1 MIVIS
6 RLLRFCACRAAKIV
20 APSLRRNKTCSGR
33 MDNAAD
39 SEKIKRQWGF
49 GATGLDLPGLGPA
62 HDFAMQQ
69 WANHWALQ
77 DF

>member
-1 MIVIS
+1 
-6 RLLRFCACRAAKIV
+6 
-20 APSLRRNKTCSGR
+20 LRRNKTCPGR